1 MNITSIKGIG
11 DKTAALFE
19 KLDIFDT
26 GDLLKFFPMEY
37 DLFEPVSTIDTLK
50 SGCLAAIRVYVISAP
65 VIRRIRRLSI
75 LSFNV
80 SDGHGEMNIVYF
92 NAPYL
97 RNSIKKGEEC
107 VFRGRVMM
115 RGNRFSFN
123 NPRKYKI
130 EEYEK
135 LSGTKQPIYH
145 TTKGLSSSAIQ
156 KAVRR
161 AYESEITIGVKTPG
175 SPLYDT
181 LPQEIIDKRGLMPYY
196 EAISNIHMPVDDEH
210 LIEARNRLA
219 YQEFYEYLL
228 RMARLGTYSRPNA
241 YPMIEVAETGR
252 LKDSLPYVLTPD
264 QLHVWENIRDD
275 LMSDKR
281 MVRLLQGDVGSG
293 KTIVAVLSLLMCVCN
308 GYQGAFMA
316 PTEVLASQHFDTI
329 RKLSD
334 EYGLPFKPVLLTGQ
348 IKGKAR
354 AQIMEDIRSGEAN
367 LIIGTHALFQD
378 KVEYS
383 KLALVVTDEQH
394 RFGVLQRE
402 ALAGKGGEPAVL
414 IMSATPI
421 PRTLAMILYGDLEVS
436 TIHTLPV
443 GRLPIRNCV
452 VDTSYRPTA
461 YKFIPEQVKAGHQV
475 YIICPQIDSGEL
487 IGVENVTDYSK
498 ELETS
503 LPEEIRIG
511 VLHGQM
517 SAAMKD
523 KVMNEFA
530 AGNIDVL
537 VSTTVVEVG
546 VNVPNA
552 TVMYVENAERF
563 GLAQL
568 HQLRG
573 RVGRSDVQSYCIFMM
588 NNSSDRAK
596 ERLDILV
603 NSNDGFEIAA
613 EDMRLRGPGDI
624 FGIRQSGDVIF
635 NIGDIYQ
642 DSELIMWAKE
652 DAGLFAGI
660 RI

>member
-19 KLDIFDT
+19 KLDIYDT
-26 GDLLKFFPMEY
+26 GDLLRFFPAEY
-37 DLFEPVSTIDTLK
+37 DLFEAVTTIDQLRP
-50 SGCLAAIRVYVISAP
+50 GEIAAIRVHIISTP
-65 VIRRIRRLSI
+65 VVRRIRKLSI

-107 VFRGRVMM
+107 VFRGRILM
-115 RGNRFSFN
+115 RGNHPSLN
-123 NPRKYKI
+123 NPRKYKT
-130 EEYEK
+130 EDYES
-135 LSGTKQPIYH
+135 LSGTRQPIYH

-156 KAVRR
+156 KAVKK
-161 AYESEITIGVKTPG
+161 AYESEFLYGVDKPG
-175 SPLYDT
+175 SPLYDV
-181 LPQEIIDKRGLMPYY
+181 LPAEIISKRDLMPYH
-196 EAISNIHMPVDDEH
+196 EAVANIHMPVDDEH
-210 LIEARNRLA
+210 LYAARNRLA
-219 YQEFYEYLL
+219 YQEFYEYIL
-228 RMARLGTYSRPNA
+228 RMSRLGTYSRPNS
-241 YPMIEVAETGR
+241 YPCIEVAECGR
-252 LKDSLPYVLTPD
+252 LIEALPYKLTQD
-264 QLHVWENIRDD
+264 QTSVWESIRDD
-275 LMSDKR
+275 LTSDKR

-293 KTIVAVLSLLMCVCN
+293 KTIIAILGLLMSVCN

-316 PTEVLASQHFDTI
+316 PTEVLAAQHYDTI
-329 RKLSD
+329 RKLT
-334 EYGLPFKPVLLTGQ
+334 ETYGLPFNPVLLTGQ
-348 IKGKAR
+348 VKGKAR
-354 AQIMEDIRSGEAN
+354 TQILEDIKSGEAN
-367 LIIGTHALFQD
+367 LVIGTHALFQE
-378 KVEYS
+378 KVEYD

-436 TIHTLPV
+436 TIHTMPE

-452 VDTSYRPTA
+452 VDTAYRPTA
-461 YKFIPEQVKAGHQV
+461 YKFVIEQVEQGRQV
-475 YIICPQIDSGEL
+475 YIICPQIDAGEL
-487 IGVENVTDYSK
+487 PGVENVTDYSQ
-498 ELETS
+498 ELEAT
-503 LPEEIRIG
+503 LPETIRIG

-517 SAAMKD
+517 SASAKD

-588 NNSSDRAK
+588 NNASDKAK

-603 NSNDGFEIAA
+603 NSNDGFEIAS

-652 DAGLFAGI
+652 DAGVYAANI
-660 RI
+660 

>member
-1 MNITSIKGIG
+1 M
-11 DKTAALFE
+11 
-19 KLDIFDT
+19 
-26 GDLLKFFPMEY
+26 
-37 DLFEPVSTIDTLK
+37 
-50 SGCLAAIRVYVISAP
+50 
-65 VIRRIRRLSI
+65 
-75 LSFNV
+75 
-80 SDGHGEMNIVYF
+80 
-92 NAPYL
+92 
-97 RNSIKKGEEC
+97 
-107 VFRGRVMM
+107 
-115 RGNRFSFN
+115 
-123 NPRKYKI
+123 
-130 EEYEK
+130 
-135 LSGTKQPIYH
+135 
-145 TTKGLSSSAIQ
+145 
-156 KAVRR
+156 
-161 AYESEITIGVKTPG
+161 
-175 SPLYDT
+175 
-181 LPQEIIDKRGLMPYY
+181 
-196 EAISNIHMPVDDEH
+196 
-210 LIEARNRLA
+210 
-219 YQEFYEYLL
+219 
-228 RMARLGTYSRPNA
+228 
-241 YPMIEVAETGR
+241 
-252 LKDSLPYVLTPD
+252 
-264 QLHVWENIRDD
+264 
-275 LMSDKR
+275 
-281 MVRLLQGDVGSG
+281 
-293 KTIVAVLSLLMCVCN
+293 
-308 GYQGAFMA
+308 
-316 PTEVLASQHFDTI
+316 
-329 RKLSD
+329 
-334 EYGLPFKPVLLTGQ
+334 
-348 IKGKAR
+348 
-354 AQIMEDIRSGEAN
+354 
-367 LIIGTHALFQD
+367 
-378 KVEYS
+378 
-383 KLALVVTDEQH
+383 VVTDEQH

-436 TIHTLPV
+436 TIHTMPV

-461 YKFIPEQVKAGHQV
+461 YKFITEQVKAGHQV

-652 DAGLFAGI
+652 DVGLFADI